1 LSFYKKKILFVIDA
15 LSFGGGERVFV
26 QIINGLDPDQ
36 YAIFLA
42 STPNEMFFRS
52 IRNQEVTLFPLDFSK
67 RFNPALIFK
76 LALLMTKHSIDIV
89 HGQGARAEFYARV
102 ASRMAGKSSYIS
114 ATAAPL
120 EGFDVGASRKKL
132 YRFFDW
138 ISERFVDRFIVVS
151 DSLKEKMIGQKAV
164 NPGKIVRIYN
174 GIELD
179 QFSLESMADHR
190 LKIRKE
196 FNVDHN
202 LLLIGSVG
210 RLVWEKGFEYLI
222 QAIPDVIKAYPK
234 TKFLIA
240 GEGPLKERLEAQGA
254 RLKVRDSLIFT
265 GFRKDIKSLL
275 AAIDILVIPSIHE
288 GFPMITLEGMAM
300 AKPIVATRLPGI
312 EEQLTNNETG
322 LLVPS
327 RDANGLARAIV
338 KLLDNRELADTLG
351 WNARSKVEKKFSVE
365 KMLGETEKLYQ
376 SLT

>member
-42 STPNEMFFRS
+42 STPNAMFFRS

-102 ASRMAGKSSYIS
+102 ASRIAGKSSYIS

-120 EGFDVGASRKKL
+120 EGFDVGTSRKKL

-164 NPGKIVRIYN
+164 NPGKIIRIYN

-179 QFSLESMADHR
+179 QFSLESMADDW
-190 LKIRKE
+190 LKIRQE

-202 LLLIGSVG
+202 LLLIGSIG

-240 GEGPLKERLEAQGA
+240 GEGPLKERL
-254 RLKVRDSLIFT
+254 
-265 GFRKDIKSLL
+265 
-275 AAIDILVIPSIHE
+275 
-288 GFPMITLEGMAM
+288 
-300 AKPIVATRLPGI
+300 
-312 EEQLTNNETG
+312 
-322 LLVPS
+322 
-327 RDANGLARAIV
+327 
-338 KLLDNRELADTLG
+338 
-351 WNARSKVEKKFSVE
+351 
-365 KMLGETEKLYQ
+365 
-376 SLT
+376 